1 MPLPAYPSSPSC
13 CGFLLVPAGIL
24 VCLDGYMNVAMEQTE
39 EHVDG
44 VLQNKY
50 GDCFI
55 RGNNGKCGCRCA
67 VIATYS
73 SLPEPQKHHLRAPLC
88 CAVLYIA
95 TQKRR

>member
-1 MPLPAYPSSPSC
+1 MLSDRGSARQTRSN
-13 CGFLLVPAGIL
+13 FLIAFRAGVL

-55 RGNNGKCGCRCA
+55 RGNNG
-67 VIATYS
+67 
-73 SLPEPQKHHLRAPLC
+73 E
-88 CAVLYIA
+88 
-95 TQKRR
+95 